1 MKFKLFLLLL
11 LSTVLQSWAQSATV
25 TGVVVD
31 ANTGAPISGATVML
45 RDQGLAVTSGLSG
58 DFRISAAKPG
68 SDVLVALAFGYSDAA
83 KEIELFNNQVVDAGV
98 FRMNTSDINTEF
110 YQEEGDLLFDEN
122 ALEDEEGAGQTIG
135 ALVGASDNIYYNA
148 ANYDFSA
155 LYFRQ
160 RGYDRQ
166 YQETYINGISF
177 NDLARGMF
185 NYSSLGGMNR
195 AFRNKTSAVG
205 IDAAAYGFGA
215 LGGSTNI
222 TTQASE
228 YAPGFN
234 GSVMYTNSNYSF
246 RAMALYSTG
255 LSKTG
260 WALTVGGIARYAKE
274 GEVPGSFYNSYGYFL
289 ALEKVFNKQHSL
301 SLTAFGAPTQRAG
314 SSPTTDEAREL
325 TGTNLYNPN
334 WGWQGDKKRAARIVE
349 SFDPTFILNWLYKP
363 QSGTVLNTGLAF
375 RAVNY
380 SSSALQYFNA
390 ENSAA
395 DYYRKMPS
403 YYKDNQEMF
412 DLYTELWRNDESVS
426 QIDWDALYR
435 ANYANNEFNADP
447 ANANNKRGASYY
459 LENRHSNQL
468 NFILNST
475 INHRLNDNMSLQGG
489 VTANYTRAS
498 YFKTMRDLL
507 GAQFLRDV
515 DMYTEGNYPENP
527 DIAYNDLNNPNALIY
542 KDDKFGYWYDIN
554 AIQVNAWLQNMIN
567 LPKWDIN
574 YGMKMSY
581 TQFQR
586 DGKMRN
592 GRAPKNSYGKGE
604 THRFDNGAIKAGATY
619 KLDGRNFFMVHGEY
633 ETRAPLIDKAY
644 IAPRIK
650 DDAVSNLKSERVL
663 SVDASYSWNYRRF
676 RGSVTGFW
684 TEIYDQTERQSFFDD
699 NFGSFMNY
707 ALTGV
712 RKCFK
717 GVEVGMAY
725 KITPSLTATFA
736 GTMASYRYKN
746 NPMGTRNY
754 DNGTMPDTT
763 QVVYYKNHRVSGT
776 PQTAFNL
783 GIDWVAPHQWFF
795 DINGSWMG
803 NSYVN
808 MSPVRF
814 EAYPSLWEKFPTQP
828 ELEAKVAQ
836 LATQEKLNDAFVLN
850 ASVGKII
857 YINRQVSLNLN
868 LNVNNILN
876 NRNIQTYGYQQ
887 GRTDTTNYTL
897 TKFPNKYSYSQ
908 GVKVMFNMGVR
919 F

>member
-1 MKFKLFLLLL
+1 
-11 LSTVLQSWAQSATV
+11 
-25 TGVVVD
+25 
-31 ANTGAPISGATVML
+31 
-45 RDQGLAVTSGLSG
+45 
-58 DFRISAAKPG
+58 
-68 SDVLVALAFGYSDAA
+68 
-83 KEIELFNNQVVDAGV
+83 
-98 FRMNTSDINTEF
+98 
-110 YQEEGDLLFDEN
+110 
-122 ALEDEEGAGQTIG
+122 
-135 ALVGASDNIYYNA
+135 
-148 ANYDFSA
+148 
-155 LYFRQ
+155 
-160 RGYDRQ
+160 
-166 YQETYINGISF
+166 
-177 NDLARGMF
+177 
-185 NYSSLGGMNR
+185 
-195 AFRNKTSAVG
+195 
-205 IDAAAYGFGA
+205 
-215 LGGSTNI
+215 
-222 TTQASE
+222 
-228 YAPGFN
+228 
-234 GSVMYTNSNYSF
+234 
-246 RAMALYSTG
+246 
-255 LSKTG
+255 
-260 WALTVGGIARYAKE
+260 
-274 GEVPGSFYNSYGYFL
+274 
-289 ALEKVFNKQHSL
+289 
-301 SLTAFGAPTQRAG
+301 
-314 SSPTTDEAREL
+314 
-325 TGTNLYNPN
+325 
-334 WGWQGDKKRAARIVE
+334 
-349 SFDPTFILNWLYKP
+349 
-363 QSGTVLNTGLAF
+363 
-375 RAVNY
+375 
-380 SSSALQYFNA
+380 
-390 ENSAA
+390 
-395 DYYRKMPS
+395 
-403 YYKDNQEMF
+403 MF
-412 DLYTELWRNDESVS
+412 DLYTDLWQHDQSVS
-426 QIDWDALYR
+426 QIDWASLYR
-435 ANYANNEFNADP
+435 ANYANNDFNRDP
-447 ANANNKRGASYY
+447 ANADNKRGASYY

-468 NFILNST
+468 NLIINST
-475 INHRLNDNMSLQGG
+475 INHRLTDYMSLQGG
-489 VTANYTRAS
+489 VSANLTRAS

-507 GAQFLRDV
+507 GAEFLRDV

-527 DIAYNDLNNPNALIY
+527 NIAYNDLNNRDALIH
-542 KDDKFGYWYDIN
+542 KGDKFGYWYDIN

-574 YGMKMSY
+574 YGMKLSY

-592 GRAPKNSYGKGE
+592 GRAPRNSYGKGE
-604 THRFDNGAIKAGATY
+604 IHRFDNGAIKAGATY
-619 KLDGRNFFMVHGEY
+619 KIDGRNFLIVHGEY

-650 DDAVSNLKSERVL
+650 DDAVSNLQSERVL
-663 SVDASYSWNYRRF
+663 SADASYVWNYRRF

-684 TEIYDQTERQSFFDD
+684 TEIFDQTERQSFFDD

-707 ALTGV
+707 SLTGV

-736 GTMASYRYKN
+736 GTVASYRYKN

-783 GIDWVAPHQWFF
+783 GIDWVAPHRWFF

-850 ASVGKII
+850 ASVGKLI
-857 YINRQVSLNLN
+857 YINRRVSLNLN

-897 TKFPNKYSYSQ
+897 TKFSNKYSYSQ
-908 GVKVMFNMGVR
+908 GIRVMFNMGVR